1 MLLKHFKFSL
11 VHFLHICKIQS
22 MGRKSLNIKSLVS
35 SQKKCYLAVL
45 QTGRWM
51 KMLHRFDN
59 EIYLP
64 LKLKIIDPSN
74 ISFYAYYSYEFFTLS
89 FQFKFLLFCAMA

>member
-1 MLLKHFKFSL
+1 M
-11 VHFLHICKIQS
+11 
-22 MGRKSLNIKSLVS
+22 NIKSLVR
-35 SQKKCYLAVL
+35 SQKNCYLAVL

-64 LKLKIIDPSN
+64 LKLKIIKTHIIVPIVLITVMSFSRFCSN
-74 ISFYAYYSYEFFTLS
+74 SNS
-89 FQFKFLLFCAMA
+89 